1 MEKRLRVIIADDH
14 ALFRQ
19 GLKLLL
25 STQDEIEVA
34 GEADRFSQVA
44 ALLAT
49 ITCDVLLLDLQMER
63 WVMGDIQRLSRV
75 TRIIILTASERK
87 EDAIASL
94 QLGARAIVHKAFALE
109 TLMEAI
115 RAVAQGLVWIPPE
128 LRDDLGS
135 LINRSTAIRLSNR
148 EIEIIGYVAN
158 GLHNGEVAKRLSI
171 GESTVKTHLNNIFQK
186 LRIRDRVT
194 LALYAQ
200 RIGILEPP
208 RGTS

>member
-1 MEKRLRVIIADDH
+1 VEKRLRVIIADDH
-14 ALFRQ
+14 SLFRQ

-25 STQDEIEVA
+25 STQDEIEVV
-34 GEADRFSQVA
+34 GETDRFSQVA
-44 ALLAT
+44 SLLTT
-49 ITCDVLLLDLQMER
+49 IPCDLLLLDLQMER
-63 WVMGDIQRLSRV
+63 WVIGDIPRLSRV
-75 TRIIILTASERK
+75 TRIIVLTASERK

-94 QLGARAIVHKAFALE
+94 QSGARAVVHKAFALE
-109 TLMEAI
+109 NLMEAI
-115 RAVAQGLVWIPPE
+115 RAVAKGLVWISSE

-135 LINRSTAIRLSNR
+135 LIKPRAAIELSNR
-148 EIEIIGYVAN
+148 EIEIIGYVAS

-200 RIGILEPP
+200 RMGILEPP
-208 RGTS
+208 RGRG